1 MYKLICWSVEW
12 FLQVVG
18 DDLLMSNSQR
28 MKKAI
33 EESTCDALLLKVF
46 SLYYDAFIQVFFLFS
61 AFTVLT

>member
-1 MYKLICWSVEW
+1 MV
-12 FLQVVG
+12 LQVVG

-46 SLYYDAFIQVFFLFS
+46 SLYLNVI
-61 AFTVLT
+61 